1 MVKNKQQKRHD
12 KTVGYTVMG
21 VVAVVALLSL
31 LFLFGMSFQPVGDV
45 SLATQFLPGQVVQIE
60 DCKIPTTMTDL
71 VVWRSRRKN
80 FPLVSES
87 CPFVAQKF
95 CVTENSGRCLQECL
109 RVQQS
114 EEGVCQGL
122 GFSITGDIVLNF
134 EECKRLAESFAQTS
148 KDVLLRVGAVP
159 QTTNLYNYC
168 SGEEA
173 QARRSVYS
181 LSEPVQAYAH
191 HEFSSGDSLG
201 LYANEQKNVEGLE
214 YVLCADGRARVTM
227 SGEERCS
234 TV

>member
-1 MVKNKQQKRHD
+1 MVKKQQKSHD
-12 KTVGYTVMG
+12 RAVGYTVMG

-31 LFLFGMSFQPVGDV
+31 LFLFGTSFRSVGKV
-45 SLATQFLPGQVVQIE
+45 SLATQFLPGQVVQTE
-60 DCKIPTTMTDL
+60 GCKIPTTMTDL

-95 CVTENSGRCLQECL
+95 CVTENSGHCLQECL

-114 EEGVCQGL
+114 SEGVCQGL
-122 GFSITGDIVLNF
+122 GFPITGEIVLNF
-134 EECKRLAESFAQTS
+134 EECRRLAESFAQTS

-159 QTTNLYNYC
+159 QTTSLHDPC
-168 SGEEA
+168 TDQEA

-181 LSEPVQAYAH
+181 LSDPVQAYAH
-191 HEFSSGDSLG
+191 HEFSTGDSIG

-234 TV
+234 TLH